1 MQCWWIFDFEA
12 DYTIKLFDA
21 RVLQIIALTTKIK
34 MSDSEN
40 KSNKL
45 SVRLDKT
52 LHL

>member
-1 MQCWWIFDFEA
+1 MQCWWIFDFET

-21 RVLQIIALTTKIK
+21 RVLEIIALMTKIK
-34 MSDSEN
+34 MSDGEN